1 VLTFWTAMQRFG
13 DAERSAVVRFAT
25 GSAKV
30 PLDGFAPPFMLT
42 KDAEHGAD
50 ALPHAH
56 TCFNQLVLPPYTS
69 AEATA
74 ERLMFAARG
83 TEGFDLT

>member
-1 VLTFWTAMQRFG
+1 MQRFS
-13 DAERSAVVRFAT
+13 DIERAAVIRFAT

-30 PLDGFAPPFMLT
+30 PLDGFAPPLTLT
-42 KDAEHGAD
+42 KDAEHGKE

-69 AEATA
+69 AEAAA